1 MMDLNLIIGIIG
13 MFFILVAFIFDEFN
27 KKWNQETVKYN
38 LTNLIG
44 SAMLIYYA
52 YALSSIPFIILNLVW
67 FMVAGYKLI
76 KIT

>member
-1 MMDLNLIIGIIG
+1 MDLNLIIGIIG

-27 KKWNQETVKYN
+27 KRWNQETIRYN

-44 SAMLIYYA
+44 SGMLIYYS
-52 YALSSIPFIILNLVW
+52 YTLSSIPFIILNVVW